1 MRPLRIAGS
10 RGGPLHTHAD
20 RNHGAMPVPRDLSED
35 TIAHLVRRIDAAT
48 AALPSSPDTALR
60 ELRQARSLLLASST
74 DASPTA
80 QPDPRLTP
88 REREVLG
95 LLSIGSRNKEIAL
108 RLGLRERT
116 VKFHVANV
124 LRKLDAQSRT
134 EALRRA
140 LEMGLLESGGLS
152 LAK

>member
-1 MRPLRIAGS
+1 MRPLWTAKRWDGL
-10 RGGPLHTHAD
+10 PLAD
-20 RNHGAMPVPRDLSED
+20 RSHGAMPVPRDLSDE
-35 TIAHLVRRIDAAT
+35 TIANLVRRIDAAT
-48 AALPSSPDTALR
+48 AALPSSPDAALR
-60 ELRQARSLLLASST
+60 ELRHARSLLLASGT

-80 QPDPRLTP
+80 EPDPRLTP

-95 LLSIGSRNKEIAL
+95 LVSVGSRNKEIAL